1 MAKIL
6 VVDDDAALLL
16 TLRRALESAAYEVI
30 EAADGKSGVEL
41 ACAHLPD
48 LVLCDVR
55 MEELDGYGALA
66 ALRQNSMTASLPFI
80 LMTGLADAAG
90 MRQGMEL
97 GADDYLPKPFS
108 VEQLLGAV
116 DARLRKQQTL
126 REQAARQLSVLRSNI
141 SLALPHEFLTPLN
154 GVLGFAELLAGDAAS
169 LRPEEV
175 ASMANAIRDSARR
188 LERLIRNFL
197 LLAHLEIQADDRAR
211 LAGSAARESLDR
223 GVEEVVH
230 GLAAKANRA
239 LDVMLALAKVEG
251 FIRAD
256 YWSKIVEEI
265 VDNALKF
272 SGPGTPVS
280 VELRRS
286 GELVVL
292 RVTDRGRG
300 MRPEHIAEVGAYM
313 QFERRFYEQ
322 QGSGLGL
329 TIARRLAELQGGRL
343 TISSEWGVGTVV
355 EVTLPCV
362 DQGLAPRLLQE
373 GAATGSGRRA

>member
-6 VVDDDAALLL
+6 VVDDDTALLR
-16 TLRRALESAAYEVI
+16 TVRRALESAAYEVI
-30 EAADGKSGVEL
+30 EATDGKSGVQL
-41 ACAHLPD
+41 ACAQVPD
-48 LVLCDVR
+48 LILCDVR

-66 ALRQNSMTASLPFI
+66 ALRQNSVTASLPFI
-80 LMTGLADAAG
+80 LMTGQADAAG
-90 MRQGMEL
+90 MRLGMEL

-116 DARLRKQQTL
+116 EARLRKQQTM

-154 GVLGFAELLAGDAAS
+154 GVLGFADLLVADAAS

-188 LERLIRNFL
+188 LERLTRNFL
-197 LLAHLEIQADDRAR
+197 LLAHLEIHADDRSPR
-211 LAGSAARESLDR
+211 ERTVGRGSLGP
-223 GVEEVVH
+223 GVEEVVRN
-230 GLAAKANRA
+230 LAAKANRT
-239 LDVMLALAKVEG
+239 LDVTLDLCEVEG

-256 YWSKIVEEI
+256 HWSKIIEEI

-272 SGPGTPVS
+272 SVSGTPVLVQLVRHNDS
-280 VELRRS
+280 
-286 GELVVL
+286 VVL

-300 MRPEHIAEVGAYM
+300 MRPEHVAEVGAYM
-313 QFERRFYEQ
+313 QFERKFYEQ

-329 TIARRLAELQGGRL
+329 TLARRLAELQGGRL
-343 TISSEWGVGTVV
+343 AITSQVGVGTVV
-355 EVTLPCV
+355 EVALPRA
-362 DQGLAPRLLQE
+362 GESLASPML
-373 GAATGSGRRA
+373 